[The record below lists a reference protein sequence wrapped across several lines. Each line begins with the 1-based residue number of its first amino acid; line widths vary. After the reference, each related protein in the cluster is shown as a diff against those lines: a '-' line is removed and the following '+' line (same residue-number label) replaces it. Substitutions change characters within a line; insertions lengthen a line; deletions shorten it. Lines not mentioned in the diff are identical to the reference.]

1 VAAEGSA
8 LVLAFAL
15 DALREAFAGAST
27 PGADPRHDTGPFR
40 AFRAALLSAAARRA
54 TAPATLSFW
63 WEGTFNG
70 YALAVAVEPPGAIP
84 DLASAIGALCPVESM
99 RVATPRETRYALATV
114 TPGRAEVARDAEGAA
129 HEAPFGAPAG
139 HFGAPGVRRLR

>member
-1 VAAEGSA
+1 MEPQAPA

-15 DALREAFAGAST
+15 DDLRATFAGASA
-27 PGADPRHDTGPFR
+27 PGGDPRHDTAPFR
-40 AFRAALLSAAARRA
+40 AFRAALLDAAARRA
-54 TAPATLSFW
+54 TAPARLSFW

-70 YALAVAVEPPGAIP
+70 YALAVAVEPAGAVP
-84 DLASAIGALCPVESM
+84 DLESAFGAVCPVESM

-114 TPGRAEVARDAEGAA
+114 TPGRAEVARDAEGNA
-129 HEAPFGAPAG
+129 HEAPFGAPTG